1 MLRIKLVIM
10 RHYTV
15 VLLMLLFLQHV
26 YISYAQNTLSLVE
39 HEEEQDVVRLDGD
52 LPPMFVLNLDRA
64 KKRWVSIYAS

>member
-1 MLRIKLVIM
+1 MML
-10 RHYTV
+10 HYTV

-26 YISYAQNTLSLVE
+26 YISSAQNALSLVE
-39 HEEEQDVVRLDGD
+39 QEEEQDDVRLDGD